1 MKAIIL
7 SLAIAAS
14 GIVAYSAPASAYVCY
29 SDYQYRTYGSQCN
42 K

>member
-1 MKAIIL
+1 MKNIIAAIV
-7 SLAIAAS
+7 IAAS
-14 GIVAYSAPASAYVCY
+14 GILSYSAPASAYVCY